1 MKTVLLIKGGRPA
14 PTVLKNYLR
23 SAGGIFQTL
32 LPINE
37 NLDKAVLQTDAVLLF
52 SPAWNNGAYL
62 STGELWLRYMQQIKP
77 EGKLLLAGYQAVE
90 HPNYLDMLQLGASS
104 VSWWQKAP
112 RVKDMPELPTLTGID
127 LMDKLHRFF
136 AGHGQDSVVAVLS
149 RIRLVTQMA
158 SRELQKTQTPYQEI
172 YKELIAPAELAK
184 KWSEWR
190 SRWINYAPLFEF
202 SPIANKL
209 RIIAELA
216 SQIETWMMAGG
227 VNEQQL
233 LDGSVL
239 EVLNKMR
246 AELQQIEHQYVV
258 QKLSHSYR

>member
-14 PTVLKNYLR
+14 PTVLKDYLR
-23 SAGGIFQTL
+23 AAGGEFQTL

-37 NLDKAVLQTDAVLLF
+37 QLDCLIEQTDAVLLF
-52 SPAWNNGAYL
+52 SPAWSNGAYL
-62 STGELWLRYMQQIKP
+62 SAGELWLRYLQHIKP
-77 EGKLLLAGYQAVE
+77 QGKLLLAGYQAIN
-90 HPNYLDMLQLGASS
+90 HPNYLDMLQLGSS
-104 VSWWQKAP
+104 PISWWEEAP
-112 RVKDMPELPTLTGID
+112 GVMEMPELPTLTGID

-158 SRELQKTQTPYQEI
+158 NRELQKMNTPYQEI
-172 YKELIAPAELAK
+172 YDELIAPANLAE
-184 KWSEWR
+184 KWIEWR
-190 SRWINYAPLFEF
+190 SRWVNYAPLFEF

-216 SQIETWMMAGG
+216 SQIEEWMMVGG
-227 VNEQQL
+227 KDETLL

-239 EVLNKMR
+239 DVLNKMR
-246 AELQQIEHQYVV
+246 AELQQIENQYVV